1 MNKALLIKYVKG
13 EAAKSEVEEV
23 LSWASEDLKNAE
35 YLAKLQNIWVFTNM
49 PQTEASEEELRDINR
64 VIRGRSRRSYNK
76 RVLSWAAAASVAIA
90 MGIGGWYMGRSSG
103 IDTQSLTDTD
113 KMVAE
118 QVIHRNISPSKE
130 LYTNK
135 GVKAKIILPDSSVV
149 ILNSDTRINYPD
161 KFDDKLRV
169 VNLSGEAYFDVAK
182 DSLRPMVVH
191 TKKGFSIKV
200 LGTKFNL
207 KAYENDDKSQTTLY
221 SGKIDLIRSAGN
233 KLVSTEVAPFQT
245 VVVSDVSKSNPV
257 TKIMKPSPLDD
268 KAWTEGKI
276 IFDETPVSEVVKILE
291 RWHGY
296 DFLVKD
302 PSILDYKITATFN
315 SESLVQ
321 VMDLIQMTSLVRF
334 EIKNKTVFLYKK

>member
-1 MNKALLIKYVKG
+1 MNKALLIRYVKG
-13 EAAKSEVEEV
+13 DATKSEVEEV
-23 LSWASEDLKNAE
+23 LSWASDDLINAD
-35 YLAKLQNIWVFTNM
+35 YLAKLQNIWIFTNM
-49 PQTEASEEELRDINR
+49 HQTDASDEELAAIKR
-64 VIRGRSRRSYNK
+64 VIRKESDKSYK
-76 RVLSWAAAASVAIA
+76 RMFSWAAAASVALA
-90 MGIGGWYMGRSSG
+90 MGIGGWYMGKTSG
-103 IDTQSLTDTD
+103 SNYQSVSDAD
-113 KMVAE
+113 KLIAE

-149 ILNSDTRINYPD
+149 ILNSDTRIDYPD

-169 VNLSGEAYFDVAK
+169 VNLSGEAYFDVVK
-182 DSLRPMVVH
+182 DSLRPMIVH

-200 LGTKFNL
+200 IGTKFNL
-207 KAYENDDKSQTTLY
+207 KAYENDDKSRTTLY
-221 SGKIDLIRSAGN
+221 SGKIDLIRSAGS

-245 VVVSDVSKSNPV
+245 IVVSDVSKSNPV

-296 DFLVKD
+296 DFQVKD
-302 PSILDYKITATFN
+302 PSILNYKITATFN

-321 VMDLIQMTSLVRF
+321 VMDLIQMTSLVRY

>member
-13 EAAKSEVEEV
+13 DATKSEVEEV
-23 LSWASEDLKNAE
+23 LSWASEDLKNAD
-35 YLAKLQNIWVFTNM
+35 YLAKLQNIWIFTNM
-49 PQTEASEEELRDINR
+49 HQTDASDEELAAIKR
-64 VIRGRSRRSYNK
+64 VIRKDGNKSYK
-76 RVLSWAAAASVAIA
+76 RMFSWAAAASVALA
-90 MGIGGWYMGRSSG
+90 MGIGGWYMGKTSG
-103 IDTQSLTDTD
+103 SDNISLSDTD
-113 KMVAE
+113 RLVAE
-118 QVIHRNISPSKE
+118 QVVYKNISPSKE

-182 DSLRPMVVH
+182 DTLRPMIVH

-207 KAYENDDKSQTTLY
+207 KAYDNDDKSQATLY
-221 SGKIDLIRSAGN
+221 SGKIDLIRSSGN
-233 KLVSTEVAPFQT
+233 RLVSTEVAPFQT
-245 VVVSDVSKSNPV
+245 IVVSDLKKSNPV

-276 IFDETPVSEVVKILE
+276 IFDEAPVSEVAKILE

-296 DFLVKD
+296 DFEIKD
-302 PSILDYKITATFN
+302 PSILNYKITATFN

-321 VMDLIQMTSLVRF
+321 VMDLIQMTSLVRY

>member
-49 PQTEASEEELRDINR
+49 PQTEATEEELRDINR

-76 RVLSWAAAASVAIA
+76 RVLSWVAAASVAIA

-103 IDTQSLTDTD
+103 VDTPSLTDTD
-113 KMVAE
+113 RMVAD
-118 QVIHRNISPSKE
+118 QVMYKNISPSKE

-182 DSLRPMVVH
+182 DSLRPMIVH

-207 KAYENDDKSQTTLY
+207 KAYDNDDKSQATLY
-221 SGKIDLIRSAGN
+221 SGKIDLIRSSGN
-233 KLVSTEVAPFQT
+233 RLVATEVAPLQT
-245 VVVSDVSKSNPV
+245 IVVSDVNKNNPV

-268 KAWTEGKI
+268 KAWTEGRI

-296 DFLVKD
+296 DFQVKD
-302 PSILDYKITATFN
+302 PSILNYKITATFN